1 MPRRGTFYA
10 VTPDE
15 AERLLGLVGNDEVLA
30 REALDLYS
38 FERQKSH
45 CIAAVDK
52 AWDVIHRCLT
62 DGTLRGLGK
71 GTTPLA
77 WSVLGGKSL
86 YGGSDFIVCYVTP
99 EQVSQVSV
107 ALDEIVGNWFAQRYF
122 SLENAGYRG
131 PINNEEL
138 AYAWDY
144 FTNMRNL
151 YTRAAANNHAVIF
164 VTDQ

>member
-10 VTPDE
+10 VTPAE
-15 AERLLGLVGNDEVLA
+15 AERLLGLVGDDQAVA
-30 REALDLYS
+30 REGLDLYS
-38 FERQKSH
+38 IERQKSH

-62 DGTLRGLGK
+62 DGTLRGMGH

-77 WSVLGGKSL
+77 WAVLGGKSL
-86 YGGSDFIVCYVTP
+86 YGGSDFIVCYVMP
-99 EQVSQVSV
+99 QQVAQVAP
-107 ALDEIVGNWFAQRYF
+107 ALDEIVGAWFAQRYWQ
-122 SLENAGYRG
+122 LENNGYRG

-138 AYAWDY
+138 EYAWDY

-151 YTRAAANNHAVIF
+151 YTRAAANSYAVIF

>member
-10 VTPDE
+10 VTPAE
-15 AERLLGLVGNDEVLA
+15 AERLLGLAGDDQAVA

-38 FERQKSH
+38 IERQRSH

-77 WSVLGGKSL
+77 WCVLGGKSL
-86 YGGSDFIVCYVTP
+86 YAGNDFIVCYVTP
-99 EQVSQVSV
+99 EQVSQVSQ
-107 ALDEIVGNWFAQRYF
+107 ALDEIVGAWFAQKYW
-122 SLENAGYRG
+122 SLQNSGYNG
-131 PINNEEL
+131 TINNEEL
-138 AYAWDY
+138 EYTWDY
-144 FTNMRNL
+144 FTSARNL
-151 YTRAAANNHAVIF
+151 YTRAAANNYAVIF
-164 VTDQ
+164 LTDQ